1 MPLQKIVLKPGV
13 NRENT
18 RYTNEG
24 GYYESNLVRF
34 RQGTPEKIGGWVQ
47 ISPNTYVGICRSL
60 WNWTTLA
67 NANLVGV
74 GTEAKFYISQQT
86 SNSTDNY
93 YDVTPVISSHIL
105 TSSPI
110 STIGQSAEVTVT
122 DLTYHPYIGDYVIFS
137 GMAPVTGITLNGQYQ
152 VTKVP
157 SVNTYTVNANNVA
170 SGIAG
175 TVTAGGGSL
184 AYAAY
189 LLNVANNSTNTI
201 VAWGVDTWGSSSTTW
216 GGVLGVGTSNTSTKL
231 WTQYNFGENLLFGPK
246 RGAMYFWNATTAPTL
261 NSPTVVTVSNA
272 SPAVVTLTTNKSTP
286 IPSGT
291 ALMLETTGAL
301 PTPFKPLTVYYASY
315 ITDTTF
321 NLATSSIFSTTL
333 SNVVITGTA
342 GQFSCNASSVPL
354 EVGQSVTISGGF
366 NGTVALT
373 GNRSIG
379 NVGSVV
385 SSGGGV
391 TAALTSNTAS
401 GAVGAMIAN
410 GGTTLIPVGN
420 SAFGA
425 VSTMTSNITVALQ
438 GNVGIG
444 LVNTVTTGSIS
455 GYVSPSKY
463 YIVATNGSTT
473 FTLSTTV
480 GGSGVTTTP
489 GTVPDLTFTQSTFIN
504 TTSAGS
510 GTQTISIRAV
520 PVSSLSGASDVPLTQ
535 NTLIVSDASRFTLV
549 FGSNDYG
556 STTYDPLLVRWSDQE
571 SVTNWTPAI
580 TNQSGSLRLSHGSA
594 IQAVLQSRQ
603 EILVFT
609 DAAMYSLQYL
619 GPPYVWGS
627 QILSDNISIV
637 SINAAAYSN
646 GVAYW
651 MGQDKFY
658 KYDGRVQ
665 TLRCDLLRFVYNDIN
680 RDEFGQIFAS
690 TNEGFNEIWWFY
702 CTANS
707 NTVNRY
713 IVYNYTEDVWCYGTM
728 ARTAWLDSSLRRYPL
743 AATYSNNLV
752 YHEYGVNDCT
762 DSVSGVAME
771 SSITTSQFDIG
782 DGHNF
787 AFVWRMLPDLTFN
800 GSTDGTTP
808 SLTIQLQPLQNS
820 GSGYNSP
827 ESVGGTSSTAT
838 QTVAAT
844 YTYPQDPDLFT
855 GQLNIRVRGRQ
866 MSMRIACNT
875 LGTQWQLGA
884 PRIDIRP
891 DGRR

>member
-1 MPLQKIVLKPGV
+1 MPLQKITLKPGV

-24 GYYESNLVRF
+24 GYYESNLIRF
-34 RQGTPEKIGGWVQ
+34 RQGTPEKIGGWSC
-47 ISPNTYVGICRSL
+47 ISANSFTGICRSL

-67 NANLVGV
+67 GANLVGV

-93 YDVTPVISSHIL
+93 YDITPIVSSHIL
-105 TSSPI
+105 SNNSITTVNGSY
-110 STIGQSAEVTVT
+110 TVTVT
-122 DLTYHPYIGDYVIFS
+122 DSLYHPYIGDYVIFS
-137 GMAPVTGITLNGQYQ
+137 GMATFNNVTLNGQYQ
-152 VTKVP
+152 VTSLP
-157 SVNTYTVNANNVA
+157 SSTTYTVTALQQANAN
-170 SGIAG
+170 G
-175 TVTAGGGSL
+175 AGGGAL

-189 LLNVANNSTNTI
+189 LLNVGNTITNTST
-201 VAWGVDTWGSSSTTW
+201 AWNSGTWGSGTW
-216 GGVLGVGTSNTSTKL
+216 GGLGTSAVSTGTKL

-246 RGAMYFWNATTAPTL
+246 LGAMYYWNATTAPSL
-261 NSPTVVTVSNA
+261 ISPTTVTISNA
-272 SPAVVTLTTNKSTP
+272 TPAVVTLTTNTNTP

-291 ALMLETTGAL
+291 VLMFATTDAL
-301 PTPFKPLTVYYASY
+301 PLGLAPYKIYYATY
-315 ITDTTF
+315 
-321 NLATSSIFSTTL
+321 
-333 SNVVITGTA
+333 
-342 GQFSCNASSVPL
+342 
-354 EVGQSVTISGGF
+354 VT
-366 NGTVALT
+366 
-373 GNRSIG
+373 
-379 NVGSVV
+379 
-385 SSGGGV
+385 
-391 TAALTSNTAS
+391 
-401 GAVGAMIAN
+401 
-410 GGTTLIPVGN
+410 
-420 SAFGA
+420 
-425 VSTMTSNITVALQ
+425 
-438 GNVGIG
+438 
-444 LVNTVTTGSIS
+444 
-455 GYVSPSKY
+455 
-463 YIVATNGSTT
+463 STT
-473 FTLSTTV
+473 FKLSDSYANYLAGTFV
-480 GGSGVTTTP
+480 G
-489 GTVPDLTFTQSTFIN
+489 
-504 TTSAGS
+504 TTSAGA

-520 PVSSLSGASDVPLTQ
+520 PVSTLAGASDVPLTQ

-556 STTYDPLLVRWSDQE
+556 STTYDPMLVRWSDQE

-580 TNQSGSLRLSHGSA
+580 TNQSGSVRLSHGSS
-594 IQAVLQSRQ
+594 IQAVLQARQ

-637 SINAAAYSN
+637 SINAAAYTS
-646 GVAYW
+646 GMAFW

-665 TLRCDLLRFVYNDIN
+665 TLRCDLRQFIYDDIN
-680 RDEFGQIFAS
+680 RDQFGQIFAS
-690 TNEGFNEIWWFY
+690 TNEGFNEVWWFY
-702 CTANS
+702 CTES
-707 NTVNRY
+707 SSTINRY
-713 IVYNYTEDVWCYGTM
+713 VVYNYVEDAWYYGSM
-728 ARTAWLDSSLRRYPL
+728 ARTAWLDSSLRKYPI

-752 YHEYGVNDCT
+752 YHEYGVDDNT
-762 DSVSGVAME
+762 SGTPVAME

-787 AFVWRMLPDLTFN
+787 AFVWRMLPDLTFR
-800 GSTDGTTP
+800 GSTDSTTP

-827 ESVGGTSSTAT
+827 ISVGGTSTTGT

-875 LGTQWQLGA
+875 LGTQWQLGS

-891 DGRR
+891 DGRRGG